1 TSIGVVNFGAVILPR
16 APPDREHRGRLYA
29 GSPRR
34 VALGVANRVAVSALI
49 PAGNLASACRW
60 AGASARWAAASPAK
74 AAMQPSG
81 SALASARMAPAQA
94 RGPARAS
101 RLDDPT

>member
-1 TSIGVVNFGAVILPR
+1 GSGPTGTAGAPKIPGVEGQQVTLQTFAHGTSLVAV
-16 APPDREHRGRLYA
+16 
-29 GSPRR
+29 
-34 VALGVANRVAVSALI
+34 GVANRAAVSALI

-60 AGASARWAAASPAK
+60 AGASACWAAASPAK

-81 SALASARMAPAQA
+81 SAFASARMAPAQP